1 MKTTLEKEKEDRAIT
16 GDVTFYEIGQKG
28 SLIPHIVE
36 DESSNQ
42 VVSVTFCE
50 SISGGQDQVGNM
62 PRTLTLTKLE
72 MIDGELHTFT
82 AEYHIDGILTTKSE

>member
-16 GDVTFYEIGQKG
+16 EDVMFYEIGQKG
-28 SLIPHIVE
+28 GLMPLIVE
-36 DESSNQ
+36 DERIGQ

-50 SISGGQDQVGNM
+50 SISGGQDQVNNM

-72 MIDGELHTFT
+72 MIDGELHRFT
-82 AEYHIDGILTTKSE
+82 AEYHINT

>member
-16 GDVTFYEIGQKG
+16 EGVMFYEIGQKG
-28 SLIPHIVE
+28 GLMPLIVE
-36 DESSNQ
+36 DERIGQ

-50 SISGGQDQVGNM
+50 SISGGQDKVNNM

-72 MIDGELHTFT
+72 MIDGELHRFT
-82 AEYHIDGILTTKSE
+82 AEYHINL